1 MDEILNGGTMKEETW
16 KTAITKVEPN
26 KLLLRGYRIDELM
39 GKITFAQAVF
49 LTIKGELPGE
59 REAKMIDAMLVSSID
74 HGVTP
79 PSCQAARMV
88 ASTGSPLNAALA
100 AGVLA
105 ISKHH
110 GGAIEDS
117 QKVIQEAVRR
127 KREMNKTEEEMA
139 TILIKEF
146 KEKNKRLPG
155 FGHRI
160 HTRDPRTIK
169 LFQIASDL
177 GIAGEH
183 VGMAKAIEN
192 AMEQDSGKKLPINVD
207 GAIAALLCEMNFP
220 PELANAFFMLARLP
234 GLVAHVYEEQTRMKP
249 MRFISP
255 KDHEYDGISERK
267 LEENKGRDR
276 KI

>member
-1 MDEILNGGTMKEETW
+1 MKEETW

-39 GKITFAQAVF
+39 GNITFAQAVF
-49 LTIKGELPGE
+49 LAIKGELPSE
-59 REAKMIDAMLVSSID
+59 KEARMIDAMLVSSID

-79 PSCQAARMV
+79 PSCLSARTI
-88 ASTGSPLNAALA
+88 ASAGSPLNAALA
-100 AGVLA
+100 GGILA

-117 QKVIQEAVRR
+117 MKVIQEAVRR

-139 TILIKEF
+139 HIILAEY

-160 HTRDPRTIK
+160 HTKDPRTIK

-177 GIAGEH
+177 GIAGEY
-183 VGMAKAIEN
+183 VEMAKVLEDT
-192 AMEQDSGKKLPINVD
+192 MEQSSGKRLPTNVD
-207 GAIAALLCEMNFP
+207 GAIGALLCEMQFP
-220 PELANAFFMLARLP
+220 SELANAFFILARIP

-249 MRFISP
+249 MRFINP
-255 KDHEYDGISERK
+255 KDHEYDGIPERK
-267 LEENKGRDR
+267 L
-276 KI
+276 

>member
-1 MDEILNGGTMKEETW
+1 MKEETW

-39 GKITFAQAVF
+39 GNITFAQAVF
-49 LTIKGELPGE
+49 LAIKGELPSE
-59 REAKMIDAMLVSSID
+59 KEARMIDAMLVSSID

-79 PSCQAARMV
+79 PSCLSARTI
-88 ASTGSPLNAALA
+88 ASAGSPLNAALA
-100 AGVLA
+100 GGILA

-117 QKVIQEAVRR
+117 MKVIQEAVRR
-127 KREMNKTEEEMA
+127 KRETNKTEEEMA
-139 TILIKEF
+139 HIILIEY

-160 HTRDPRTIK
+160 HTKDPRTIK

-177 GIAGEH
+177 GIAGEY
-183 VGMAKAIEN
+183 VRMAKAIEN
-192 AMEQDSGKKLPINVD
+192 AIEQNSGKRLPTNVD
-207 GAIAALLCEMNFP
+207 GAIGALLCEMQFP
-220 PELANAFFMLARLP
+220 SELANAFFILARIP

-249 MRFISP
+249 MRFINP
-255 KDHEYDGISERK
+255 KDHEYDGIPERK
-267 LEENKGRDR
+267 L
-276 KI
+276 

>member
-1 MDEILNGGTMKEETW
+1 MKEETW

-39 GKITFAQAVF
+39 GNITFAQAVF
-49 LTIKGELPGE
+49 LAIKGELPSE
-59 REAKMIDAMLVSSID
+59 KEARMIDAMLVSSID

-79 PSCQAARMV
+79 PSCLSARTI
-88 ASTGSPLNAALA
+88 ASAGSPLNAALA
-100 AGVLA
+100 GGILA

-117 QKVIQEAVRR
+117 MKVIQEAVRR

-139 TILIKEF
+139 HIILTEY

-160 HTRDPRTIK
+160 HTKDPRTIK

-177 GIAGEH
+177 GIAGEY
-183 VGMAKAIEN
+183 VGMAKALED
-192 AMEQDSGKKLPINVD
+192 AMEQSSGKRLPINVD
-207 GAIAALLCEMNFP
+207 GAIGALLCEMQFP
-220 PELANAFFMLARLP
+220 SELANAFFILARIP

-249 MRFISP
+249 MRFINP
-255 KDHEYDGISERK
+255 KDHEYDGIPERK
-267 LEENKGRDR
+267 L
-276 KI
+276 

>member
-1 MDEILNGGTMKEETW
+1 MREETW

-26 KLLLRGYRIDELM
+26 KLLLRGYRIDELI
-39 GKITFAQAVF
+39 GNISFSQAVF
-49 LTIKGELPGE
+49 LAIQGELPSE
-59 REAKMIDAMLVSSID
+59 KQAKMIDAMLVSSID

-79 PSCQAARMV
+79 PSCLSARTI
-88 ASTGSPLNAALA
+88 ASAGAPLNAAV
-100 AGVLA
+100 AGGILA

-110 GGAIEDS
+110 GGAIEECM
-117 QKVIQEAVRR
+117 KMIQGAVRR
-127 KREMNKTEEEMA
+127 KKDTNETEGEIA
-139 TILIKEF
+139 AILIKEY
-146 KEKNKRLPG
+146 KGRNERLPG

-183 VGMAKAIEN
+183 VRMAKAIED
-192 AMEQDSGKKLPINVD
+192 AMEQDSGKRLPINVD

-234 GLVAHVYEEQTRMKP
+234 GLVAHVYEEQTRMRP
-249 MRFISP
+249 MRYINP
-255 KDHEYDGISERK
+255 KDHEYDGFSERK
-267 LEENKGRDR
+267 L
-276 KI
+276 